1 MRPSVF
7 YVFLVRPSKY
17 DDEGFVIHHW
27 RAVVP
32 SNSLA
37 CLYGLTEDVRQQRAL
52 GEVDLRIYVVDEA
65 VDKMPSERIF
75 RLNRRAGERV
85 LVCLVGVQTNQVCRA
100 ADIALALRREQVAVM
115 VGGFH
120 VSGMLAMFSNVSPE
134 IQQLVD
140 AGVSVVA
147 GEVEHRWADLLR
159 DAQALL
165 DVVPILNV
173 TNDPAITTFAAAIR
187 AKLVSNS
194 AVVLRDAEKIR
205 KTTMAAAGT

>member
-1 MRPSVF
+1 
-7 YVFLVRPSKY
+7 
-17 DDEGFVIHHW
+17 
-27 RAVVP
+27 
-32 SNSLA
+32 
-37 CLYGLTEDVRQQRAL
+37 
-52 GEVDLRIYVVDEA
+52 
-65 VDKMPSERIF
+65 
-75 RLNRRAGERV
+75 
-85 LVCLVGVQTNQVCRA
+85 
-100 ADIALALRREQVAVM
+100 M

-140 AGVSVVA
+140 AGVSVVP

-159 DAQALL
+159 DAYEGKLKPIYRFLDDPPDLSEAPRPIKHKQFTAKHVHSNYGTMDCSRGCPFNIQALL

-173 TNDPAITTFAAAIR
+173 TNDPAITKFAADIP

-205 KTTMAAAGT
+205 KTTMAAAEGIMAKMNAYLA